1 MRKPKRVKSLKFMQN
16 KTALV
21 LCLTMLCAVST
32 GFAQGKNQV
41 VDKIVA
47 KVDNYIALKSEV
59 DLAYLDV
66 ASRGQ
71 ANQNVDKC
79 EILRQIVQNKLMLAK
94 AEIDSIEVS
103 NEQVSAELDNRMRYM
118 VAQLGSEEEIER
130 YYNKPLSQFKAEL
143 RDKMREQLVIKEVT
157 RHITEGVEVTPAEV
171 KRFFHK
177 LPASDLPFFSTE
189 VTVGHIVKLPEVSKD
204 QKDEVRNRLNE
215 IREKIV
221 SGEESFAEMAK
232 KYSED
237 PASGGNGGDLGFRKR
252 GELVPKYEAAA
263 LRMKAGEISKPI
275 ESQFGF
281 HLIQL
286 IERRG
291 NTFNTRH
298 ILIKPNSSSLDI
310 TTAENYLDSLRT
322 QIVNGAI
329 GFSKAAKEYSE
340 DQLTKSSGGYF
351 LDAEGSNR
359 ISVEDLDPSVFFVI
373 DTMEVGAVSKPMPY
387 RTEDGKDA
395 VRIVYYETKV
405 KPHRANL
412 RDDYQKIQMA
422 ALNEKKNLII
432 SEWFEEAVDDVYID
446 IDRDYDYC
454 NIVSV
459 GNR

>member
-1 MRKPKRVKSLKFMQN
+1 MQN
-16 KTALV
+16 RTALT
-21 LCLTMLCAVST
+21 LCLAMFCAVST
-32 GFAQGKNQV
+32 AFGQKKNQV

-59 DLAYLDV
+59 DLAHLDM

-79 EILRQIVQNKLMLAK
+79 EVLRQIVQNKLMLAK
-94 AEIDSIEVS
+94 AEIDSIEVT
-103 NEQVSAELDNRMRYM
+103 EAQVSAELDNRMRYM

-143 RDKMREQLVIKEVT
+143 QDKMREQLVIKEVT

-177 LPASDLPFFSTE
+177 LPAGELPFFSTE
-189 VTVGHIVKLPEVSKD
+189 VTVGHIVKLPEVNKG
-204 QKDEVRNRLNE
+204 QKEEVRKRLNE
-215 IREKIV
+215 IRDKIV
-221 SGEESFAEMAK
+221 SGEASFAEMAEK
-232 KYSED
+232 HSED
-237 PASGGNGGDLGFRKR
+237 PGSAGSGGDLGFRKR
-252 GELVPKYEAAA
+252 GELVPEYEATA
-263 LRMKAGEISKPI
+263 LKLKAGEISKPI

-281 HLIQL
+281 HVIQL

-310 TTAENYLDSLRT
+310 TAAEHYLDSLRT
-322 QIVNGAI
+322 QIVDGKI
-329 GFSKAAKEYSE
+329 SFSAAAKEYSE

-351 LDAEGSNR
+351 LDAEGANR

-373 DTMEVGAVSKPMPY
+373 DTMEVGAVSKPLPY
-387 RTEDGKDA
+387 RTEEGKDA
-395 VRIVYYETKV
+395 VRIVYYQSRV

-422 ALNEKKNLII
+422 ALNEKKNII
-432 SEWFEEAVDDVYID
+432 VEEWFEEAVNDVYID
-446 IDRDYDYC
+446 IDKDYDYC
-454 NIVSV
+454 NIVNLGS
-459 GNR
+459 R

>member
-1 MRKPKRVKSLKFMQN
+1 MKFMQN
-16 KTALV
+16 KFTLT
-21 LCLTMLCAVST
+21 LCMAMLCVLSTAV
-32 GFAQGKNQV
+32 GQGKKQV

-59 DLAYLDV
+59 DLAYLDM

-71 ANQNVDKC
+71 SNQNVDKC
-79 EILRQIVQNKLMLAK
+79 EVLRQIVQNKLMLAK
-94 AEIDSIEVS
+94 AEIDSIEVTDA
-103 NEQVSAELDNRMRYM
+103 QVSAELDNRMRYM

-143 RDKMREQLVIKEVT
+143 RDKMKEQLVIKEVT
-157 RHITEGVEVTPAEV
+157 RHITSGVEVTPAEV
-171 KRFFHK
+171 KRFFNK

-204 QKDEVRNRLNE
+204 QKEEVRNRLKE

-221 SGEESFAEMAK
+221 SGEETFAEMAK

-237 PASGGNGGDLGFRKR
+237 PGSAGSGGDLGFRKR
-252 GELVPKYEAAA
+252 GELVPEYEATA
-263 LRMKAGEISKPI
+263 LKLKAGEISKPI

-281 HLIQL
+281 HIIQL

-310 TTAENYLDSLRT
+310 SEAERYLDSLRT
-322 QIVNGAI
+322 QIVEGKIA
-329 GFSKAAKEYSE
+329 FSKAAKEYSE

-351 LDAEGSNR
+351 LDAEGSSR
-359 ISVEDLDPSVFFVI
+359 ISVEELDPSVFFVI
-373 DTMEVGAVSKPMPY
+373 DTMQVGSVSKPMPY
-387 RTEDGKDA
+387 RTEEGKDA
-395 VRIVYYETKV
+395 VRIVYYEAKV

-422 ALNEKKNLII
+422 ALNEKKNRIVE
-432 SEWFEEAVDDVYID
+432 EWFEEAVNDVYIN
-446 IDRDYDYC
+446 IDKDYDYC
-454 NIVSV
+454 NIV
-459 GNR
+459 N